1 MADAVSIARGQVE
14 KRKLAVV
21 LRSQQ
26 SQALTDEDYE
36 LAEQLHQQLEE
47 TKLTQEHHIT
57 ATALEAVSVCVC
69 MCVCV
74 WVCMYVCGCACM
86 CVVCVG
92 ACKPLSQLV
101 IRTP

>member
-14 KRKLAVV
+14 KRKLAAV

-57 ATALEAVSVCVC
+57 ATALEAVS
-69 MCVCV
+69 MCTVI
-74 WVCMYVCGCACM
+74 
-86 CVVCVG
+86 
-92 ACKPLSQLV
+92 PLGPPNMRHPRAQA
-101 IRTP
+101 IF

>member
-69 MCVCV
+69 GCGCGCVCMCVGVRVCV
-74 WVCMYVCGCACM
+74 W
-86 CVVCVG
+86 VCVG